1 MGLARCALSRADK
14 NAGAECLKV
23 RAGTGVLRR
32 RRGRGASQMLGNFPL
47 VLRSY
52 SARIPLILRLYSA
65 RTRLVVQWCFSC
77 CHGGFPE
84 PTRGFAS
91 TGWSAIRKKLFS
103 SANLVCLPP
112 PGTLQEHSGVRLS
125 AFIILPSAFARKP
138 HCLRRRDDLSRGHTN
153 SLWPQTK
160 SKRAEC

>member
-1 MGLARCALSRADK
+1 MGLARCAQSRADK
-14 NAGAECLKV
+14 NAGAQCLKV
-23 RAGTGVLRR
+23 RVGAGVLRGR
-32 RRGRGASQMLGNFPL
+32 RWRGASQLLGRCPL

-52 SARIPLILRLYSA
+52 SARIPLIFRLYSA
-65 RTRLVVQWCFSC
+65 YTRLVPQWCIPW

-91 TGWSAIRKKLFS
+91 TGWSAIRKTLFS
-103 SANLVCLPP
+103 SANLVGLPP

-125 AFIILPSAFARKP
+125 AFFILPSAFALKP
-138 HCLRRRDDLSRGHTN
+138 YCLRRRDDLSRGHTN

-160 SKRAEC
+160 SERAEC